1 MHPALAPGQILLTR
15 PRSTGVAVG
24 DVVVLT
30 TTRGTL
36 YVKRVAARAGDVVA
50 LEHGRLYVNDRLRNG
65 QAGVRGA
72 HAATWQVPDS
82 HYFVVGDNLRES
94 DDSRVWAAPFVAASR
109 INGVVLG
116 RWPWRRLAGP
126 AVTQPGTRQ

>member
-1 MHPALAPGQILLTR
+1 MPRARTTPTITTIDVARWIPLVRIRGRSMHPALAPGQILLTR

-50 LEHGRLYVNDRLRNG
+50 LE
-65 QAGVRGA
+65 
-72 HAATWQVPDS
+72 
-82 HYFVVGDNLRES
+82 
-94 DDSRVWAAPFVAASR
+94 
-109 INGVVLG
+109 
-116 RWPWRRLAGP
+116 
-126 AVTQPGTRQ
+126 